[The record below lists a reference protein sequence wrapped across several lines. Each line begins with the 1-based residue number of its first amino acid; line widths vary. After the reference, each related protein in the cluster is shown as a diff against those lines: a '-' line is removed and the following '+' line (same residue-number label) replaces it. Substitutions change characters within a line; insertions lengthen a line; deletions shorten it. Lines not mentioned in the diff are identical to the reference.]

1 MNDRIFIDEY
11 PVIDR
16 APDAR
21 RDFLAYKEISVGDG
35 GYELGET
42 TDNVQYVDNLDHSAD
57 FLNPPYLNE
66 NVLMFDPRTNDTF
79 SVNQQALIQTLT
91 KYREKLK
98 EEFEKLG
105 EEFRRTGY
113 ITGNRLV
120 KALNDA
126 YGNERPN
133 TLYGDKQGF
142 LLIDEQKVF
151 DYTFTGSDGSIE
163 KMEPTEPVYD
173 ISWIRKRM
181 KCCKNPMERKQL
193 EKQLNAAYKAR
204 KKARNKR

>member
-16 APDAR
+16 ASDAR

-42 TDNVQYVDNLDHSAD
+42 IDDVQYVDNLDHSAD
-57 FLNPPYLNE
+57 FLNPPYLND
-66 NVLMFDPRTNDTF
+66 MT
-79 SVNQQALIQTLT
+79 AL
-91 KYREKLK
+91 KKACEKLQERFK
-98 EEFEKLG
+98 YFAEELQT
-105 EEFRRTGY
+105 TGY
-113 ITGNRLV
+113 LAGNRLV
-120 KALNDA
+120 KAINDA
-126 YGNERPN
+126 YYGVKKTE
-133 TLYGDKQGF
+133 TLYGNEQGVVF
-142 LLIDEQKVF
+142 LDENAF
-151 DYTFTGSDGSIE
+151 DYTFTGSDGLIE
-163 KMEPTEPVYD
+163 KMEPTKPAYD

-204 KKARNKR
+204 KKARKNK